1 MLIRCLNFSRNRTL
15 FKTLLKQD
23 LNLVQTRNFKL
34 DFWNQPFGYLI
45 KPPPG
50 KYKSKENE
58 AWFHSWAKLNF
69 LIAGILLAR
78 LIYKGELLESV
89 GLENWWNSFF
99 RESQEKIKE
108 KEEDLDEKSKELLRL
123 VEKANKPFEPLTKLP
138 DWPPPFVAKETQ
150 EVPEVPSK
158 KTAQPALLVE
168 LTEETVPKNETS

>member
-1 MLIRCLNFSRNRTL
+1 VSDLII
-15 FKTLLKQD
+15 
-23 LNLVQTRNFKL
+23 
-34 DFWNQPFGYLI
+34 G
-45 KPPPG
+45 
-50 KYKSKENE
+50 
-58 AWFHSWAKLNF
+58 
-69 LIAGILLAR
+69 GIL
-78 LIYKGELLESV
+78 
-89 GLENWWNSFF
+89 FF

-108 KEEDLDEKSKELLRL
+108 KEEDLDEKSKELLKL

>member
-1 MLIRCLNFSRNRTL
+1 MTLKHHKNMWPNKRTGLI
-15 FKTLLKQD
+15 
-23 LNLVQTRNFKL
+23 
-34 DFWNQPFGYLI
+34 
-45 KPPPG
+45 
-50 KYKSKENE
+50 
-58 AWFHSWAKLNF
+58 
-69 LIAGILLAR
+69 IAGILLAR

-99 RESQEKIKE
+99 RESQEKIKG

-158 KTAQPALLVE
+158 KTGTKIDPQTFDLVTGYCFKQFDISKVLDQINWE
-168 LTEETVPKNETS
+168 NAC